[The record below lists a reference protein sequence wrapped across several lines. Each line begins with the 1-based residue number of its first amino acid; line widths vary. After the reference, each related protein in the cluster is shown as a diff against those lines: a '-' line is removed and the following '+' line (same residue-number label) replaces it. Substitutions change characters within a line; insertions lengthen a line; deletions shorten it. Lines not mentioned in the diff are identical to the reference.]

1 MISLIK
7 WLFGIAIALLLV
19 VVILALVVVI
29 GASTYGIRKAFE
41 EWELIED
48 ECETISSTD
57 PQDQR

>member
-7 WLFGIAIALLLV
+7 WLFGVAVALLLV
-19 VVILALVVVI
+19 VLILAFVVVI
-29 GASTYGIRKAFE
+29 GASIYGIRKALK
-41 EWELIED
+41 EWKED